1 MLEAEFLEE
10 EILQAIKGSYAEGAP
25 GPDGFSFLFY
35 QKIWAIIK
43 GDLMAVVKGFE
54 KGEVNLA
61 RLNFARII
69 LIPKEEGA
77 NSLKKFRPISLI
89 NYSFKIFAK
98 ALNNRLERICDR
110 LLAPNQTAFV
120 RGRYILESVVS
131 AHEILHD
138 SIKNTEKGLILK
150 LDYEKTYDR
159 VDWQFLHEML
169 LSRGIDS
176 KWVNWIMRMVKGGS
190 ICVSLN
196 DENSLFL
203 AMVKG

>member
-98 ALNNRLERICDR
+98 ALNNRLERTYDR

-131 AHEILHD
+131 THEILHD

-159 VDWQFLHEML
+159 VD
-169 LSRGIDS
+169 
-176 KWVNWIMRMVKGGS
+176 
-190 ICVSLN
+190 
-196 DENSLFL
+196 
-203 AMVKG
+203 